1 MSDYPMGIE
10 EDINNEIWKPCIGFE
25 TKYLVSNLGRVKSI
39 GNYNTCKKGIISPMC
54 DRCGYFHVRLYD
66 NNKSQDIS
74 VHRLVALAFIPN
86 PNNFKYVNHKNKNTK
101 DNRAE
106 NLEWCTNSYN
116 IAYSIGKPVLQYTKT
131 DIFIKEHFCITN
143 AYKETGIPVS
153 NIVKCCKLER
163 KSAGGFK
170 WKYKYD

>member
-1 MSDYPMGIE
+1 MSSNQTTEKGV
-10 EDINNEIWKPCIGFE
+10 NNEVWKPCVGFE

-39 GNYNTCKKGIISPMC
+39 GSYNTCKKGIMHPMC
-54 DRCGYFHVRLYD
+54 DKWGYFHVRLYD
-66 NNKSQDIS
+66 NNRSQDIS
-74 VHRLVALAFIPN
+74 IHRLVAIAFIPN

-101 DNRAE
+101 DNRVE

-116 IAYSIGKPVLQYTKT
+116 ITHGIGKSILQYTKT
-131 DIFIKEHFCITN
+131 DVFIKEYFCITD
-143 AYKETGIPVS
+143 AYKETGIPIT
-153 NIVKCCKLER
+153 NISKCCKLKR